1 MAYFPNGT
9 SGMIYEDEWC
19 DRCVHQPTEDDA
31 PMCPI
36 WFAHTVWNYEAVKQT
51 EAKMLLEAMI
61 PTKENGFPDKCRM
74 FIGTGDVPGQKK
86 LF

>member
-9 SGMIYEDEWC
+9 SGMIYEGQYC
-19 DRCVHQPTEDDA
+19 DRCVHQPAEDDA
-31 PMCPI
+31 PMCPV
-36 WFAHTVWNYEAVKQT
+36 WFAHFTWNYEACKQD

-61 PTKENGFPDKCRM
+61 PTKENGFPDKCKM
-74 FIGTGDVPGQKK
+74 FLPTGDLPGQKE